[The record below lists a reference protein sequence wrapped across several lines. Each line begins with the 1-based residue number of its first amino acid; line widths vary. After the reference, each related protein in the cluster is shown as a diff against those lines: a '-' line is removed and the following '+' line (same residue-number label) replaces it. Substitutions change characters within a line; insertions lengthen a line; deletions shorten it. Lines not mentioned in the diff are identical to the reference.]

1 MRRGTVV
8 TLGLALLGVG
18 YAAGLIDK
26 GLDPAAGLFAAGLV
40 AVAEL
45 AFWAIESGAAVPLGR
60 AATGLRALLVGSVV
74 LGSAVA
80 GTVLVLVVAD
90 PVRGD
95 AALGIAGVLAVLA
108 IFGVAVVLARSLRSG
123 VG

>member
-1 MRRGTVV
+1 M
-8 TLGLALLGVG
+8 
-18 YAAGLIDK
+18 
-26 GLDPAAGLFAAGLV
+26 
-40 AVAEL
+40 
-45 AFWAIESGAAVPLGR
+45 PLGR
-60 AATGLRALLVGSVV
+60 AATALRALVVGSVV

-80 GTVLVLVVAD
+80 GTVLLAVVAD
-90 PVRGD
+90 PIRGD